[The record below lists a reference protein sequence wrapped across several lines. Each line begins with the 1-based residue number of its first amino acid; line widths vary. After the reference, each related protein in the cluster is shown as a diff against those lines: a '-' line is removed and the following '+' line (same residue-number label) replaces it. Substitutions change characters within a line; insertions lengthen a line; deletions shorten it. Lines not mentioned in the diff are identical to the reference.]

1 VRQIL
6 VAYSEMRRTSPMVVA
21 QYVSPPKRLSGM
33 VKHTLLPATIKG
45 LVASEGLLAATNP
58 LIVC

>member
-1 VRQIL
+1 
-6 VAYSEMRRTSPMVVA
+6 MRRTSPMVAA

-45 LVASEGLLAATNP
+45 
-58 LIVC
+58 